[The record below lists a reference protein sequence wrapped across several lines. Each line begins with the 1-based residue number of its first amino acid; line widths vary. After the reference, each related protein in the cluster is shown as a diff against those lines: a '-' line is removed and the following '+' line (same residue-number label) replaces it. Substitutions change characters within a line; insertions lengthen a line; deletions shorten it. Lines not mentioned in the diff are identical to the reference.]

1 MSSVPFTLSA
11 MLLVVCLSAGFSGA
25 VESEKLKS
33 HPHLRCSACRA
44 ICEEVQERMNK
55 TVEDNKGAR
64 IKVSH
69 RLHKGDEQ
77 WKVYKGS
84 QFHASDVIESSCKDL
99 DRTYRL
105 KVGDDGVRRFS
116 KNSSHTEAEMYNKKE
131 RDLLDDAPKILKLF
145 CMELLDE
152 FDEQLTR
159 LIKADTALEEMQEA
173 LCTKT
178 TKLCSNPMVR
188 KSVADEMERKA
199 KYDARQKQKEEKLKK
214 EREAE
219 EAKRK
224 ADEEA
229 EEAKRKAAE
238 AEAAA
243 NAAATADGSAE
254 AQPSGSAE
262 TGEAPAAPTPAA
274 AEAPVN
280 PEL

>member
-1 MSSVPFTLSA
+1 
-11 MLLVVCLSAGFSGA
+11 
-25 VESEKLKS
+25 
-33 HPHLRCSACRA
+33 
-44 ICEEVQERMNK
+44 MNK

-84 QFHASDVIESSCKDL
+84 QFHATDVIESSCKDL

-116 KNSSHTEAEMYNKKE
+116 KNGSHTEAEMYNKKE
-131 RDLLDDAPKILKLF
+131 RDLLDDAPKLLKLF

-159 LIKADTALEEMQEA
+159 LIKADTPLEDMQEA

-224 ADEEA
+224 AEAEA

-243 NAAATADGSAE
+243 S
-254 AQPSGSAE
+254 
-262 TGEAPAAPTPAA
+262 APAAPTDGTPETQPASSETDTAAA
-274 AEAPVN
+274 AEPPTN